1 MAKQLTQKQ
10 INFCY
15 KYIECGN
22 ASEAYRY
29 AYNAENMKQES
40 IAVKACELLK
50 DVKVAV
56 MVENLRKE
64 AAKEAVITVHDLIK
78 ELEEARIAALTAQTV
93 QASAAAT
100 ATMGKAR
107 LLGLDKL
114 ITENTTK
121 HSFADISDEE
131 LDARLKAIA
140 SKL

>member
-10 INFCY
+10 INFCH

-22 ASEAYRY
+22 ASEAYRF

-40 IAVKACELLK
+40 IAVNASKLLS
-50 DVKVAV
+50 DANVSL
-56 MVENLRKE
+56 MVQNLR
-64 AAKEAVITVHDLIK
+64 AKAQEEAVLTVQDLIK

-114 ITENTTK
+114 ITENTTT
-121 HSFADISDEE
+121 HSFEDVSDEE
-131 LDARLKAIA
+131 LDARLKSIA

>member
-1 MAKQLTQKQ
+1 MSDELTQKQ
-10 INFCY
+10 LNFCHE
-15 KYIECGN
+15 YIKTGN
-22 ASEAYRY
+22 ASEAYRLSY
-29 AYNAENMKQES
+29 EASNMKPNSVNRCASELMSNPMITSRIES
-40 IAVKACELLK
+40 
-50 DVKVAV
+50 
-56 MVENLRKE
+56 LRND

-121 HSFADISDEE
+121 HSFEDVSEEE
-131 LDARLKAIA
+131 LDARLKALA